1 MNPPDTHLDL
11 LEKPLFAHFATRRS
25 DGAPQVNPMWFLW
38 DPESGTVKLTHTSE
52 RHNFRYVQEEP
63 RIALSIIDPDSGY
76 RYLSMR
82 GVIER
87 IEADPTG
94 GFYQVLQ
101 QRYLGRTN
109 EVKDRDVRV
118 ILHIRPTAWK
128 AR

>member
-1 MNPPDTHLDL
+1 MKPPDTHLDL

-38 DPESGTVKLTHTSE
+38 DPASGTVKMTHTNQ
-52 RHNFRYVQEEP
+52 RHNFRYIQEEP
-63 RIALSIIDPDSGY
+63 RVALSIVDPDNAY

-82 GVIER
+82 GRIER

-101 QRYLGRTN
+101 QRYRGETA
-109 EVKDRDVRV
+109 EVKDRAVRV
-118 ILHIRPTAWK
+118 ILHIEPTAWK